1 MKLSWHSSCH
11 PSYLPGR
18 GIEFRSDL
26 STYEKEDGIKYH
38 WKIQEEIQ
46 HVNSKNK
53 SCYLCLLQF
62 CFGTPGWWL
71 GGSQDPTSAVGTT
84 VSMFYSLGRWPK
96 WVLCVS
102 RANIEN
108 SPKEIK
114 RLSKELV
121 HIDIVCLWFPSSDS
135 PGEKGPCVWQV
146 ELQTVMLHA
155 VTMPDFVF
163 WSILHI

>member
-1 MKLSWHSSCH
+1 MKPSWRSSCH

-38 WKIQEEIQ
+38 WQIQEEIQ
-46 HVNSKNK
+46 HVNSRNK
-53 SCYLCLLQF
+53 KLLFVFTAILLWNSWMMTGRFSRSNFSCWHNRVHVLQS
-62 CFGTPGWWL
+62 GEVTK
-71 GGSQDPTSAVGTT
+71 
-84 VSMFYSLGRWPK
+84 MN
-96 WVLCVS
+96 VLCIS

-146 ELQTVMLHA
+146 ELQTVMLYA

-163 WSILHI
+163 WSVHI